1 MIPRLREAVG
11 VGFEPTVAY
20 ATTVFKTAAFVHSAI
35 PPSFSILL
43 LLIIHYI
50 NGFVK
55 KKSRFFSW
63 VSKKDANS
71 RKNEAFQDCVLYSIP
86 LKTRN
91 VKFIF
96 KKLFS

>member
-35 PPSFSILL
+35 PPSFCILL

-55 KKSRFFSW
+55 KKSQFFLGFP
-63 VSKKDANS
+63 
-71 RKNEAFQDCVLYSIP
+71 KNMQIP
-86 LKTRN
+86 EKMKHFRIAYYI
-91 VKFIF
+91 VYH
-96 KKLFS
+96 